1 MPPKTDKNILK
12 QYFRSGSRPTQNQ
25 FEELIESCYNETC
38 NSFVSGYQLLVDA
51 DSKKTVSTLKR
62 QKGRTILI
70 PHFERINTQ
79 HERIYHYAIPVSNLS
94 GSYLLDTIILE
105 MNLPENRSYSVMD
118 RRRDVKIT
126 QKIHVELI
134 RIYNGSD
141 EIFTVSPDRGRL
153 KEQQEFKA
161 GKSVRQWKG
170 IGIDIV
176 VYYNIESEIAV
187 SDQLDISKQK
197 GDMLEHSFGTAG
209 CIFTPRE

>member
-25 FEELIESCYNETC
+25 FEELIESCYNETY

-51 DSKKTVSTLKR
+51 NSEKTVSTLKR
-62 QKGRTILI
+62 EKGRTILI

-94 GSYLLDTIILE
+94 GGYLLDKIILE
-105 MNLPENRSYSVMD
+105 ISLPEIESYSVKD
-118 RRRDVKIT
+118 RQKDVKIT
-126 QKIHVELI
+126 QKIQVELI
-134 RIYNGSD
+134 RVYNGTD

-153 KEQQEFKA
+153 KGQQEFKVD
-161 GKSVRQWKG
+161 KSVRQWKG

-176 VYYNIESEIAV
+176 VNYNIESNIAV
-187 SDQLDISKQK
+187 SDKLDISKQK
-197 GDMLEHSFGTAG
+197 GEMLEHSFGTAG